1 MPQTYDRIL
10 KSGRGFTPGGLAETS
25 IGGRDVKIAAIGA
38 AGDAG
43 EVIDCG
49 GLVVLPGAI
58 DTQVHFR
65 EPGLEQ
71 KEDLESGSRAAVLG
85 GITGVFEMPN
95 TKPNTDTADALADK
109 LKRAAGRMW
118 RSEEHTSEIQSLM
131 RNPYAGFCWK
141 KK

>member
-1 MPQTYDRIL
+1 MPQTYDLIL
-10 KSGRGFTPGGLAETS
+10 KNGRVFTPGGLAETS
-25 IGGRDVKIAAIGA
+25 IGVRDGKIAAIGA

-71 KEDLESGSRAAVLG
+71 KVDLERA
-85 GITGVFEMPN
+85 
-95 TKPNTDTADALADK
+95 
-109 LKRAAGRMW
+109 
-118 RSEEHTSEIQSLM
+118 EEHKSELQSLL
-131 RNPYAGFCWK
+131 RLTYAAFGLTK
-141 KK
+141 HK